1 MGKRGVSNFDSAT
14 LRPPEAYKPKLRA
27 VQVPSDPNRVAL
39 LKAPPA
45 HKKEKNTLGL
55 CFEHNQTSLTIFCKC
70 SQLRA
75 SQGYSIIFG
84 LV

>member
-27 VQVPSDPNRVAL
+27 VQVPCEPDKEGLAES
-39 LKAPPA
+39 PA
-45 HKKEKNTLGL
+45 NPLQDKNTLRL
-55 CFEHNQTSLTIFCKC
+55 RFEHNQSSLTKFCNY
-70 SQLRA
+70 SQLWA

-84 LV
+84 LF